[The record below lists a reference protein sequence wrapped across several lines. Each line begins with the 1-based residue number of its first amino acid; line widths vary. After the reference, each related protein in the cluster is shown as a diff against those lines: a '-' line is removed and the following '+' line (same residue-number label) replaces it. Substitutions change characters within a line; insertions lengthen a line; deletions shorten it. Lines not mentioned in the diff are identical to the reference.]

1 MDIRRAVG
9 AAVGIDA
16 ATLDAIDDHARS
28 ARFAPRERAALAYA
42 EAVVRRDAGVSD
54 ACFAALREHFGDAEV
69 VELTAIVGYQCFAS
83 AFAKGLRLPP
93 QGLAA

>member
-9 AAVGIDA
+9 AAVGIAPA
-16 ATLDAIDDHARS
+16 ALDALDDHADS
-28 ARFAPRERAALAYA
+28 SEFTPRERAALAYA
-42 EAVVRRDAGVSD
+42 EAVVRRDGAVSD
-54 ACFAALREHFGDAEV
+54 ACVAALREHFSDAEV

-83 AFAKGLRLPP
+83 AFAKGLRLAP

>member
-16 ATLDAIDDHARS
+16 ATLDAIHDHADS
-28 ARFAPRERAALAYA
+28 AAFTPRERAALAYA
-42 EAVVRRDAGVSD
+42 DAVVRRDGAVTD
-54 ACFAALREHFGDAEV
+54 ACFTGLREHFSDAEV

-83 AFAKGLRLPP
+83 AFAKGLRLAP